1 MKKKHLLF
9 TTLALALGS
18 LTGGSEAMAQNGWES
33 GFTQSQT
40 TSTTWEALSTG
51 STTGK
56 TLGESGTT
64 KYYYLQ
70 ESLTFTNTNAGGS
83 GLTIKGTVYL
93 YIPYGLT
100 ITCVGADASGATGA
114 GAGIELAE
122 GNTLYIIGSGD
133 GVNTTV
139 TAKGGKAALLYR
151 YHSGLCY
158 VYRLPYAGLSARAAL
173 GARRVFAAYHR
184 QLHNPWQG
192 RGVCKPQQPRTLGA

>member
-9 TTLALALGS
+9 TTLALSLGCLS
-18 LTGGSEAMAQNGWES
+18 GGSGAMAQAGWES
-33 GFTQSQT
+33 AFSQSQT

-100 ITCVGADASGATGA
+100 ITCVGADGSGATGG

-133 GVNTTV
+133 GENTTV
-139 TAKGGKAALLYR
+139 TATGGKAANGVIGNNGYDREVLR
-151 YHSGLCY
+151 
-158 VYRLPYAGLSARAAL
+158 
-173 GARRVFAAYHR
+173 
-184 QLHNPWQG
+184 NP
-192 RGVCKPQQPRTLGA
+192 CNIDTDTISPRHKA